1 MAGFG
6 TELLLFCGLG
16 YVVLGP
22 KRMQA
27 VLQHIA
33 QAKSEFEKVQRE
45 IKSQLATELEPPAPS
60 GTAPNT
66 HPPNS
71 RS

>member
-22 KRMQA
+22 KRMQNLFRQVA
-27 VLQHIA
+27 RVKAEL
-33 QAKSEFEKVQRE
+33 EKTRRD
-45 IKSQLATELEPPAPS
+45 ITSQLATQQDGEPGDTP
-60 GTAPNT
+60 G
-66 HPPNS
+66 
-71 RS
+71 

>member
-22 KRMQA
+22 QRMHA
-27 VLQHIA
+27 IVQHIA
-33 QAKSEFEKVQRE
+33 RAKAEFAKTQQE
-45 IKSQLATELEPPAPS
+45 IKSQLASKLDTEPEDS
-60 GTAPNT
+60 
-66 HPPNS
+66 
-71 RS
+71 